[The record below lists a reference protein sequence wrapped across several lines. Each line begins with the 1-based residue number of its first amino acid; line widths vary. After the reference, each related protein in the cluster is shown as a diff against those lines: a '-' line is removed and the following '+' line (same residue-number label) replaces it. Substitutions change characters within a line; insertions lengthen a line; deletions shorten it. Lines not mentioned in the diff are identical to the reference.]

1 MKKNAFKPPAN
12 WSKLYAK
19 VKEIRDKLEAPVD
32 TVGCSKL
39 FDKSA
44 SAETRRYHIL
54 LALMLSAQTKD
65 HVTAAAMH
73 ALIRYGCTP
82 ELVSKMSEKKLDGFI
97 SKVGF
102 HNTKTKHIKAATET
116 ILKKH
121 QGMVPRAYADLIA
134 LPGIGPK
141 MAHLFLQEADG
152 VVLGIGVDTHVHRI
166 SQRFHWVPAT
176 VKTPEDTRKALES
189 WLPPEHWG
197 EINGLLVG
205 LGQTICT
212 PRLPRCSEC
221 PAAELCP
228 NAFKEAKTGGKRGR
242 IADIEDV
249 GTPRVR
255 KSRGRGCTFYFFF
268 FFYFCLI
275 PHAHAHTPSLSAIC
289 VFLALLIVPCW
300 RPAMYV
306 SSFTLNMITLPAFV

>member
-1 MKKNAFKPPAN
+1 MKKHAFKPPPN
-12 WSKLYAK
+12 WEKLYVR
-19 VKEIRDKLEAPVD
+19 VKELREGLEAPVD
-32 TVGCSKL
+32 TLGCSKL
-39 FDKSA
+39 FDKA
-44 SAETRRYHIL
+44 ALHETRRYHIL

-73 ALIRYGCTP
+73 ALIRIGCTP
-82 ELVSKMSEKKLDGFI
+82 EVIAKMPEKTLDEFI

-102 HNTKTKHIKAATET
+102 HNKKAKHIKEATDA
-116 ILKKH
+116 ILKRH
-121 QGMVPRAYADLIA
+121 QGRVPHSYEDLIA

-166 SQRFHWVPAT
+166 SQRFLWVPST

-189 WLPPEHWG
+189 WLPRKYWG

-221 PAAELCP
+221 PASDLCP
-228 NAFKEAKTGGKRGR
+228 NAFKEAKRSGKRGR
-242 IADIEDV
+242 VPDIEDV
-249 GTPRVR
+249 DTR
-255 KSRGRGCTFYFFF
+255 
-268 FFYFCLI
+268 
-275 PHAHAHTPSLSAIC
+275 
-289 VFLALLIVPCW
+289 
-300 RPAMYV
+300 
-306 SSFTLNMITLPAFV
+306 

>member
-1 MKKNAFKPPAN
+1 MKQHVFKPPAN

-19 VKEIRDKLEAPVD
+19 VKEIRETLKAPVD

-44 SAETRRYHIL
+44 SNETRRYHIL

-65 HVTAAAMH
+65 HVTAEAMRV
-73 ALIRYGCTP
+73 LIQHGCTP
-82 ELVSKMSEKKLDGFI
+82 ELVSKMPEKKLNEFI
-97 SKVGF
+97 AKVGF
-102 HNTKTKHIKAATET
+102 HNTKAKHIKEATDT

-121 QGMVPRAYADLIA
+121 QGMVPRSYADLIA

-166 SQRFHWVPAT
+166 SRRFHWVPST

-189 WLPPEHWG
+189 WLPRENWG

-212 PRLPRCSEC
+212 PLIPHCSEC
-221 PAAELCP
+221 PAAALCP
-228 NAFKEAKTGGKRGR
+228 NAFKETRTSGKRER
-242 IADIEDV
+242 LPSDIEDI
-249 GTPRVR
+249 GTVKVCKR
-255 KSRGRGCTFYFFF
+255 RGR
-268 FFYFCLI
+268 
-275 PHAHAHTPSLSAIC
+275 
-289 VFLALLIVPCW
+289 
-300 RPAMYV
+300 R
-306 SSFTLNMITLPAFV
+306 